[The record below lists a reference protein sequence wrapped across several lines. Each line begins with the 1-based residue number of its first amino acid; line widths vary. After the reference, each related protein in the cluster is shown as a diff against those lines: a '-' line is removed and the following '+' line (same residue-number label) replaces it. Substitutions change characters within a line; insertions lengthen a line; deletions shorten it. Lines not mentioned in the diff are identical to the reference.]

1 MELKSSSSCI
11 VLYPS
16 PGIGHLVSMV
26 ELGKLIL
33 SHHPDSFSQIIILI
47 TTAPHLDTAAT
58 APYMSSVSATTP
70 SITFHQLPTPPLPPN
85 YAPSVIGLDFELIGL
100 NNSNVH
106 QALETIS
113 STQFKIKAFIMD
125 FFCNAAFKV
134 SSELNIPTYYFFTT
148 AASNLSALLYF
159 PTLHQKVTVNLKD
172 YNDFVYYPGV
182 PPIFSTDNAITVLDR
197 STMEYKYFMGTA
209 TQMAKADGIIIN
221 TFQSLEPRA
230 ITAISDGL
238 CIPDGPTP
246 PIYCIG
252 PLIAGKQVASEEN
265 ECLVWLNS
273 QPSKSVV
280 FLCFGSLGVFGE
292 EQLKEIAEGL
302 ENSEHRF
309 LWVVKYPPPLRAS
322 KDKSMLAPQE
332 HDLSTVLPQGFLER
346 TKGRGLVV
354 NSWVPQVAVL
364 NHDSVGGFVTHC
376 GWNSILEGVCAGVP
390 MIGWPLYAEQ
400 RTNRVLMVEELR
412 VGLGLVES
420 DGGRFVSSAE
430 LEKCVRELMD
440 SDTGKKLRHRVGELR
455 DAAKVAMSDED
466 GSSRIAL
473 AKLIT
478 KWKE

>member
-1 MELKSSSSCI
+1 MELNSSSCI

-33 SHHPDSFSQIIILI
+33 CHHPESFSKIIILI
-47 TTAPHLDTAAT
+47 TNAPHLDTRAT

-70 SITFHQLPTPPLPPN
+70 SITFHHLPTPPLPPN

-100 NNSNVH
+100 NNPNVR

-113 STQFKIKAFIMD
+113 STQFKINAFIID
-125 FFCNAAFKV
+125 FFCDAAFKV
-134 SSELNIPTYYFFTT
+134 SSALGIPTYYFFTT

-172 YNDFVYYPGV
+172 YNDFVHYPGV

-197 STMEYKYFMGTA
+197 STMEYKFFMRTA
-209 TQMAKADGIIIN
+209 VQMAKADGIIIN
-221 TFQSLEPRA
+221 TFHSLEPRA
-230 ITAISDGL
+230 ITALSDGL

-252 PLIAGKQVASEEN
+252 PLITGEQVASEEH

-273 QPSKSVV
+273 QPSKSVIY
-280 FLCFGSLGVFGE
+280 LCFGSLGVFGE
-292 EQLKEIAEGL
+292 EQLKEIAVGL
-302 ENSEHRF
+302 ENSKHRF
-309 LWVVKYPPPLRAS
+309 LWVVKNLPS
-322 KDKSMLAPQE
+322 KQDIDPITM
-332 HDLSTVLPQGFLER
+332 LPQGFLER

-354 NSWVPQVAVL
+354 KSWVPQVAVL
-364 NHDSVGGFVTHC
+364 NHNSVGGFVTHC

-400 RTNRVLMVEELR
+400 RTNRVIMVEELK
-412 VGLGLVES
+412 VGLGVVES
-420 DGGRFVSSAE
+420 GGERFVSSNE
-430 LEKCVRELMD
+430 LEKRVRELMD
-440 SDTGKKLRHRVGELR
+440 SDNGKRVRNRVVELR
-455 DAAKVAMSDED
+455 DAAKAAMGDED
-466 GSSRIAL
+466 GSSRITL

>member
-1 MELKSSSSCI
+1 MRGHNFDPSSLNCD
-11 VLYPS
+11 
-16 PGIGHLVSMV
+16 
-26 ELGKLIL
+26 GK
-33 SHHPDSFSQIIILI
+33 FKNI
-47 TTAPHLDTAAT
+47 TLF
-58 APYMSSVSATTP
+58 V
-70 SITFHQLPTPPLPPN
+70 N
-85 YAPSVIGLDFELIGL
+85 YHDVIKR
-100 NNSNVH
+100 N
-106 QALETIS
+106 
-113 STQFKIKAFIMD
+113 
-125 FFCNAAFKV
+125 
-134 SSELNIPTYYFFTT
+134 
-148 AASNLSALLYF
+148 
-159 PTLHQKVTVNLKD
+159 
-172 YNDFVYYPGV
+172 
-182 PPIFSTDNAITVLDR
+182 
-197 STMEYKYFMGTA
+197 
-209 TQMAKADGIIIN
+209 MAKADGIIIN

-466 GSSRIAL
+466 GSSHIAL